1 MNFQKKKMTRLITIL
16 PTIFRSSW
24 SPTYSFSTIRTTFSS
39 STTRSSTSPQ
49 NLNQLEQVKR
59 DYDYDHYKLINK
71 WTCKEINIL
80 LDYIKENYSAW
91 SEGNKTRFYDDIAKN
106 VLPKKGGMSIKS
118 KISGLIKNYILIK
131 EGKAKKDWFWYEKMD
146 KIFGVLEN
154 VPPFLANNKKT
165 GIIEKEAFE
174 KLKNNVE
181 VITIKMNQLQE
192 RILEKKLLLEKEQL
206 EVEKKRLVYKI
217 KRLKMDFK
225 LKMKELELK
234 N

>member
-1 MNFQKKKMTRLITIL
+1 MTRLITIL
-16 PTIFRSSW
+16 PTIFRSSR
-24 SPTYSFSTIRTTFSS
+24 SPTYSFSTTIRFSSTKFSS

-49 NLNQLEQVKR
+49 NLNQLEQ
-59 DYDYDHYKLINK
+59 

-91 SEGNKTRFYDDIAKN
+91 SEGNKTSFYDDIAKN

-131 EGKAKKDWFWYEKMD
+131 EA
-146 KIFGVLEN
+146 IS
-154 VPPFLANNKKT
+154 KKT

-206 EVEKKRLVYKI
+206 EVEKKRLAYKI

-234 N
+234 KLELKLQKKV

>member
-1 MNFQKKKMTRLITIL
+1 MTRLITIL
-16 PTIFRSSW
+16 PTIFRSSR
-24 SPTYSFSTIRTTFSS
+24 SPTYSFSTTIRFSSTKFSS

-49 NLNQLEQVKR
+49 NLNQLEQGL
-59 DYDYDHYKLINK
+59 HYKLINK

-91 SEGNKTRFYDDIAKN
+91 SEGNKTSFYDDIAKN

-131 EGKAKKDWFWYEKMD
+131 EA
-146 KIFGVLEN
+146 IS
-154 VPPFLANNKKT
+154 KKT

-206 EVEKKRLVYKI
+206 EVEKKRNLFGNSIKVKI
-217 KRLKMDFK
+217 QYTQFTF
-225 LKMKELELK
+225 
-234 N
+234 

>member
-1 MNFQKKKMTRLITIL
+1 MTRLITIL
-16 PTIFRSSW
+16 PTIFRSSR
-24 SPTYSFSTIRTTFSS
+24 SPTYSFSTTIRFSSTKFSS

-59 DYDYDHYKLINK
+59 DYI
-71 WTCKEINIL
+71 
-80 LDYIKENYSAW
+80 IKNYSAW
-91 SEGNKTRFYDDIAKN
+91 SEGNKTSFYDDIAKN

-131 EGKAKKDWFWYEKMD
+131 EA
-146 KIFGVLEN
+146 IS
-154 VPPFLANNKKT
+154 KKT

-206 EVEKKRLVYKI
+206 EVEKKRLAYKI

-234 N
+234 KLELKLQKKV

>member
-1 MNFQKKKMTRLITIL
+1 MTRLITIL
-16 PTIFRSSW
+16 PTIFRSSR
-24 SPTYSFSTIRTTFSS
+24 SPTYSFSTTIRFSSTTFSS

-59 DYDYDHYKLINK
+59 DYII
-71 WTCKEINIL
+71 T
-80 LDYIKENYSAW
+80 W
-91 SEGNKTRFYDDIAKN
+91 SEGNKTSFYDDIAKN

-131 EGKAKKDWFWYEKMD
+131 EA
-146 KIFGVLEN
+146 IS
-154 VPPFLANNKKT
+154 KKT

-206 EVEKKRLVYKI
+206 EVEKKRLAYKI

-234 N
+234 KLELKLQKKV

>member
-1 MNFQKKKMTRLITIL
+1 
-16 PTIFRSSW
+16 
-24 SPTYSFSTIRTTFSS
+24 
-39 STTRSSTSPQ
+39 
-49 NLNQLEQVKR
+49 
-59 DYDYDHYKLINK
+59 
-71 WTCKEINIL
+71 
-80 LDYIKENYSAW
+80 
-91 SEGNKTRFYDDIAKN
+91 
-106 VLPKKGGMSIKS
+106 MSIKS

-131 EGKAKKDWFWYEKMD
+131 EA
-146 KIFGVLEN
+146 IS
-154 VPPFLANNKKT
+154 KKT

-206 EVEKKRLVYKI
+206 EVEKKRLAYKI

-234 N
+234 KLELKLQKKV

>member
-1 MNFQKKKMTRLITIL
+1 MTRLITIL

-118 KISGLIKNYILIK
+118 KINGLIKNYILIK
-131 EGKAKKDWFWYEKMD
+131 E
-146 KIFGVLEN
+146 
-154 VPPFLANNKKT
+154 ANSKKT

-206 EVEKKRLVYKI
+206 EVEKKR
-217 KRLKMDFK
+217 
-225 LKMKELELK
+225 
-234 N
+234 